1 MMQQLLIHDAAIAY
15 SSCSKE
21 DGVPYR
27 PTWAGMT
34 GSSAL
39 YAEQP
44 DMASGTE
51 KSTGKFCRKQKLQ
64 YLCSRMQAELPQD
77 FVRLMH
83 EHYDKA
89 TADGLLE
96 ALTTTEPEVS
106 VRLNPRKLT
115 AEELLACRPDLERVP
130 WCPGAFY
137 LKERPPFT
145 FDPLLHAG
153 AYYVQEAASMY
164 ISEALRTLSNS
175 PLKGENSLPL
185 REGWGGS
192 ALLAL
197 DLCAAPGGKST
208 LLESL
213 LPEGSLLIS
222 NEPNA
227 KRNKI
232 LSENMQKW
240 TTGLPE
246 EAPKVI
252 VTQRYPHEF
261 GSLTGSVDILLT
273 DVPCSGEG
281 MFRKDEGAIREWS
294 LENVRMCQQRQRDIL
309 ADIWH
314 VLKPGGLLV
323 YSTCT
328 FNRYE
333 DEDNARW
340 ICDELGGTLLHERH
354 FLPGRDRGEGFYVAA
369 IRSLP
374 GSLSPNPSPVGEGSI
389 AAQSPLFFTR
399 GMGRSISP
407 SPTGEGWGE
416 AFPIDLTYTQALSY
430 LRREALR
437 IEAPRG
443 PVTLRYRGLVLGP
456 GKSVGSRINN
466 LYPEAWRIRTT
477 YLTPFSLLD
486 MVEDTLDTP

>member
-1 MMQQLLIHDAAIAY
+1 MNFELLFVTLWQKTTH
-15 SSCSKE
+15 
-21 DGVPYR
+21 
-27 PTWAGMT
+27 T
-34 GSSAL
+34 
-39 YAEQP
+39 P
-44 DMASGTE
+44 DMQT
-51 KSTGKFCRKQKLQ
+51 
-64 YLCSRMQAELPQD
+64 ELPKD

-83 EHYDKA
+83 EHYDEA
-89 TADGLLE
+89 TADALCL

-106 VRLNPRKLT
+106 VRLNPRKIK
-115 AEELLACRPDLERVP
+115 AEELLAYRPDLEPVP
-130 WCPGAFY
+130 WCPNAFY
-137 LKERPPFT
+137 LKERPAFT

-153 AYYVQEAASMY
+153 AYYVQEASSMY
-164 ISEALRTLSNS
+164 VAQV
-175 PLKGENSLPL
+175 LKGQGARGKEQEDTDRLSKSPAPCSLPL
-185 REGWGGS
+185 
-192 ALLAL
+192 APNPLLAL

-208 LLESL
+208 LLQSL

-222 NEPNA
+222 NEPNR
-227 KRNKI
+227 KRNQI

-240 TTGLPE
+240 MMGQPM

-261 GSLTGSVDILLT
+261 GELTGSVDILLT

-281 MFRKDEGAIREWS
+281 MFRKDEDAISEWS

-314 VLKPGGLLV
+314 VLKPGGLLI

-340 ICDELGGTLLHERH
+340 ICDELGGTLLSERH

-369 IRSLP
+369 IEASLTDP
-374 GSLSPNPSPVGEGSI
+374 LQTSPRGGFLPRKALPLGGDGEGSD
-389 AAQSPLFFTR
+389 SVC
-399 GMGRSISP
+399 
-407 SPTGEGWGE
+407 
-416 AFPIDLTYTQALSY
+416 IDLTYKQALQY

-443 PVTLRYRGLVLGP
+443 PVTLCYRGLPLGP

-477 YLTPFSLLD
+477 YTTPFSLLE
-486 MVEDTLDTP
+486 MLDDLPESKT